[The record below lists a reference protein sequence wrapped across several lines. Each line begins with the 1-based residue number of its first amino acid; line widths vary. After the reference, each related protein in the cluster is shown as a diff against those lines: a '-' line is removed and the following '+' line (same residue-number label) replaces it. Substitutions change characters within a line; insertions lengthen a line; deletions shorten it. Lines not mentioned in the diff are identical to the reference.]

1 MEATPSSVGML
12 HMFTHPVFLVRDGI
26 IIAANQPALQLQ
38 ITENSSVYDLLLTG
52 QDEYRSFNG
61 GSLSLSLQVEQS
73 KMIAAVIHSQ
83 ECDVFH
89 LLPDTADDQLQ
100 ALSVA
105 SQNLREPLSN
115 IFALSGQL
123 LSDKAE
129 NMTPRKEE
137 QLAQYN
143 KNLLQLLRTVGNM
156 SDAATYTTRTRGMET
171 LDLLGV
177 FAEAVYAAQ
186 ELFAQGGRTL
196 TFDSCDGHYYG
207 LADRDM
213 LERTVFN
220 LLSNAFKYSPAD
232 SAVAVKLLCNEKR
245 LQFSVENTC
254 SNFSSE
260 QLGTLFF
267 RYRRVP
273 SVQDGTSG
281 LGLGIALV
289 QSAAAAHSG
298 TLLLALPQQD
308 RVRFT
313 LTIPLQ
319 TDKTGTLRSPAMRI
333 DYAGGHDHALLELSD
348 VLPTTIYKNMD

>member
-12 HMFTHPVFLVRDGI
+12 HMFTHPVFLVQDGI

-38 ITENSSVYDLLLTG
+38 ITQNTSVYDILLTG
-52 QDEYRSFNG
+52 QEEYRTFGG
-61 GSLSLSLQVEQS
+61 GSLSLSLQVEQA
-73 KMIAAVIHSQ
+73 KMIAAVIHSP
-83 ECDVFH
+83 EYDVFH

-105 SQNLREPLSN
+105 SQSLREPLSN
-115 IFALSGQL
+115 LFALSDQL
-123 LSDKAE
+123 LTDITEEQS
-129 NMTPRKEE
+129 PRKEE

-156 SDAATYTTRTRGMET
+156 SDAATYTTRTRTMET
-171 LDLLGV
+171 LDLPGV
-177 FAEAVYAAQ
+177 ITQAVCTAQ
-186 ELFAQGGRTL
+186 ELFAQSGRTL
-196 TFDSCDGHYYG
+196 TFDSCNAGYYG

-232 SAVAVKLLCNEKR
+232 STVAVKLHCSEKR
-245 LQFSVENTC
+245 LQFSVENT
-254 SNFSSE
+254 SSDFSPE

-273 SVQDGTSG
+273 SVQDGSSG

-298 TLLLALPQQD
+298 TLLLTLPKED

-313 LTIPLQ
+313 FTIPLRSDQ
-319 TDKTGTLRSPAMRI
+319 TGTLRSPAMHI
-333 DYAGGHDHALLELSD
+333 DYAGGYDHALLELSD
-348 VLPTTIYKNMD
+348 VLPPAIYKNMD